1 MPNRYFDNSVSRVI
15 RLTADSR
22 TNSPDETSVPEIDNW
37 HQIDANEFRHEQI
50 QMLFG
55 QLPAILLADAVAG
68 SFLFLILLVTAYNPW
83 SFLWL
88 GILLASTAIRA
99 LMIRSYRSP
108 KVGRQDFDASWRFLL
123 LGSGFAGLVWGLS
136 CLILPEDPSFLH
148 VALVSFWLAGMMA
161 GAAITLSVLKEVFF
175 IFVIPAMGIFIVYMF
190 LEIEENQLILIGA
203 SLIYVTFI
211 TPIAMRISGDFK
223 RTITLK
229 LENNNLQRKLTAD
242 SKRLEEKEEELM
254 IQRRRQATLQSQKAH
269 VDEKLKIADQDRLL
283 LLDAVQEGIFGI
295 SNVGAIT
302 FINKSALNLLQYEED
317 EVIGK
322 GVTQIICPVR
332 NNPDSITQ
340 ANKTIL
346 TSYLAGKP
354 SELVD
359 SAFFGKN
366 GHMIPVRFSSE
377 PVTKEGRIIG
387 AVVSFADT
395 SKQKEMENMLM
406 QSQKMDALGRLTGG
420 VSHDF
425 NNLLTVI
432 MGNLQFLQRQLSKNE
447 KVDALLGKIMNAAK
461 SGAELNSRLLS
472 FSREQEL
479 ETSAVDITEVL
490 TEMHELLDR
499 VLGEEIELVLD
510 MPDEKCIA
518 ITDKAQLENGILN
531 LCINAKDAM
540 PKGGKLSICAK
551 TTRFA
556 ESHLGH
562 DESREEHDYVELT
575 ITDNGT
581 GMPANIQKKIFEPFF
596 TTKEKTQGTGLGLS
610 TVYGFLK
617 QSGGNITVDSREGEG
632 TTFRIY
638 IPLTGEITTSTKIAR
653 DPKSAARNYEGTI
666 LVVEDDDNVRD
677 VACHMLENVGFS
689 VISADDG
696 PSALEKF
703 KANTDIDL
711 VFSDVVMPGG
721 MSGIELAE
729 NIFEIIPDMPVLL
742 ATGYAER
749 ELMNRITEHKHI
761 VCVSKP
767 YDTNELPDLISS
779 MMNEKSSQ

>member
-1 MPNRYFDNSVSRVI
+1 
-15 RLTADSR
+15 LTVDSR
-22 TNSPDETSVPEIDNW
+22 TNSPDKIPAAEMSNW
-37 HQIDANEFRHEQI
+37 LQIDTKEFRHEQI
-50 QMLFG
+50 RMLFG
-55 QLPAILLADAVAG
+55 QLPVILLADAVTG

-83 SFLWL
+83 SLLWL

-99 LMIRSYRSP
+99 LMIRRYRSP
-108 KVGRQDFDASWRFLL
+108 KAGTQDFEASWRFLL
-123 LGSGFAGLVWGLS
+123 LGAGFSGLVWGLS
-136 CLILPEDPSFLH
+136 CLILPQDPSFLH
-148 VALVSFWLAGMMA
+148 AALISFWLAGLMA
-161 GAAITLSVLKEVFF
+161 GAAITMSVLKEVFF
-175 IFVIPAMGIFIVYMF
+175 IFIIPAMGIFIVYVF
-190 LEIEENQLILIGA
+190 LKITDNQLILIGA
-203 SLIYVTFI
+203 TLIYVAFI
-211 TPIAMRISGDFK
+211 IPIAMRISGDFK
-223 RTITLK
+223 RAITLK

-269 VDEKLKIADQDRLL
+269 VDEKLKIADHDRLV

-322 GVTQIICPVR
+322 GVTQLICPVH

-377 PVTKEGRIIG
+377 PLKKEGRIIG

-432 MGNLQFLQRQLSKNE
+432 MGNLQFLQRQLSGNE
-447 KVDALLGKIMNAAK
+447 KADTLLGKIMNAAK
-461 SGAELNSRLLS
+461 SGAELNNRLLS

-479 ETSAVDITEVL
+479 ENSAVNITEVL

-499 VLGEEIELVLD
+499 VLGEEIELLLD

-540 PKGGKLSICAK
+540 PRGGRLSIAAR

-575 ITDNGT
+575 VTDNGT
-581 GMPANIQKKIFEPFF
+581 GIPADVQKKIFEPFF

-617 QSGGNITVDSREGEG
+617 QSGGNITVESREGEG

-638 IPLTGEITTSTKIAR
+638 IPLTGEISTSTKISQDLKPA
-653 DPKSAARNYEGTI
+653 PRNYEGTI

-689 VISADDG
+689 VISAGDG
-696 PSALEKF
+696 SSALEKF
-703 KANTDIDL
+703 KANADIDL

-721 MSGIELAE
+721 MTGIELAE
-729 NIFEIIPDMPVLL
+729 KIFEIAPDKPVLL
-742 ATGYAER
+742 ATGYAEK
-749 ELMNRITEHKHI
+749 ELMDRITEHQHI

-767 YDTNELPDLISS
+767 YDTNELPNLISS
-779 MMNEKSSQ
+779 MINEKSSL